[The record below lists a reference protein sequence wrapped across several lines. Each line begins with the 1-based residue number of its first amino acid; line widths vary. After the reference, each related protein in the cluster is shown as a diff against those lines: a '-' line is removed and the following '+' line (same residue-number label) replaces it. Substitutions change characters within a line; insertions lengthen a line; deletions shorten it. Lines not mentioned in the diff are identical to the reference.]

1 MKDKTFRKK
10 ILSSIFYLVFFHIS
24 ICFITQAATSSLGYQ
39 LSGLKKEEQKLAH
52 EHEKLALNYSS
63 QTALIKIYP
72 QIKEK
77 KYKKLGESLNLTGRD
92 SFALR

>member
-1 MKDKTFRKK
+1 MKNETFRKK
-10 ILSSIFYLVFFHIS
+10 ILSSCFYLVFFHIS
-24 ICFITQAATSSLGYQ
+24 ICFITQAAISSLSYR
-39 LSGLKKEEQKLAH
+39 LPDLKNEEQELAH
-52 EHEKLALNYSS
+52 MHEKLALDHSS

-77 KYKKLGESLNLTGRD
+77 QYKELEESLDLTGRD